1 MRNIFTQKINDKNT
15 VAFQSLPTKSPNLN
29 KVSTNIKKEK
39 NYFKTKIVLKK
50 LMETKFESKNMKSED
65 FSLYNNQLKS
75 YSDEKEFGLSLSID
89 SKALDFAFSS
99 TDHRKIFC
107 QILFLAKSVCFH
119 SLMPNQV
126 ISVIR
131 FLKENF
137 LFKPTVLAI
146 GETGIG
152 ILDEVCIGVSIKKN
166 EKVINFNQDIEI
178 SKFSEVT
185 KLILVEGHYSCVRL
199 SKVLL
204 YTIYK
209 ETMVCTLLFLY
220 QFHCDF
226 SGTSVI
232 DLDLLILFEF
242 VISFVPIVIIGSFEK
257 DVSEESILSSTTLY
271 STGYL
276 NLDLSNKRIFFYYI
290 IGATQG
296 AIIFVFLEYGYGEI
310 VNSLGFTENN
320 EVKGLLGFIL
330 ICLSILNKV
339 FLGTS
344 LIYIPTVLSPIIT
357 IGFMILGVELV
368 YSNNITKYSL
378 SRELLFSQSSF

>member
-257 DVSEESILSSTTLY
+257 DASEESILSSTTLY

-296 AIIFVFLEYGYGEI
+296 VIIFVFLEYGYGEI

-368 YSNNITKYSL
+368 YSNNITEYSL
-378 SRELLFSQSSF
+378 SEEIILNQPSF